1 MIEFYLLDNCMLFFF
16 VVGVIMKEIS
26 AVMTWFMEI
35 VKLFEN
41 LKHPCYC
48 IMDHVF
54 FVTFFIG
61 FFETISHVS

>member
-1 MIEFYLLDNCMLFFF
+1 
-16 VVGVIMKEIS
+16 MKEIS

-54 FVTFFIG
+54 LLHSSLGSLKQFLMFLEV
-61 FFETISHVS
+61 